1 MGSELTKISKSR
13 IPNFFKLSVQDRI
26 HALHKHGL
34 LTDSDLRALEGGTH
48 TLRVHTADGMIE
60 NVVGVLG
67 LPFSLAMNFLINDN
81 DYVVPLSVEEPSIV
95 AGLSSAAKVARLSG
109 GFAAQCSEPI
119 LTGQVQV
126 VRVPNIDTARQRLLE
141 ERQTVLDLA
150 NSFHPK
156 MVARG
161 GGARDIEVVVHE
173 EDELEAPMLI
183 LHLHVDTRDA
193 MGANIVNG
201 MCEGIA
207 SLIESI
213 TGGQVFLRIL
223 SNLTDRSVV
232 VAETTIPTENLRF
245 GQFAGNEVRDGI
257 VLASEFARVDSYRA
271 ATHNKGIMNGIDAV
285 ALATGNDF
293 RALEAAAHAF
303 AARDGRYR
311 GLSRWS
317 VTADGHLA
325 GRIEIPIKVGTVGG
339 ALETNPTV
347 RISHR
352 LLGSPSASEL
362 GMIMGSVGLAQNF
375 AALRALA
382 TAGIQQNHMTLHA
395 RSVAT
400 TARVPP
406 ELFDEVVDALIE
418 NGTIKVWKAEELTQR
433 IKGKQVI
440 VDKTRPRSSANGK
453 VILFGEHAVVYG
465 RPALA
470 VPLPLAVEATVV
482 QSDES
487 MVVVPRW
494 GVEQRI
500 PRSTENPQGIV
511 RVLTTVLEQ
520 LDLHEQNFTVEIF
533 PNIPRAVGLG
543 VSAAI
548 SVAVIRALSDYFNL
562 GLDNETVNELA
573 YECERSAHG
582 NPSGVDNTLATY
594 GVPLMYQRA
603 PESSKPEFNIVNPG
617 AAFHVLVGVTGK
629 ESLTANMVSRVQ
641 RGRAKNEQEYERIF
655 DGIEN
660 VTRRGLDAFCGGDVQ
675 ALGEFTNLCHGYLN
689 ALQLSTP
696 EIEELVY
703 LMRENG
709 ALGAKLTGAGG
720 GGSVIGIFA
729 QQPDNA
735 LEVVQ
740 NAGYSGFSFLIE

>member
-1 MGSELTKISKSR
+1 MVQESNQSPSSR
-13 IPNFFKLSVQDRI
+13 IPNFFKLSVADRI
-26 HALHKHGL
+26 QALNKHDL
-34 LTDSDLRALEGGTH
+34 LADGDLRALEAGSH

-67 LPFSLAMNFLINDN
+67 LPFSLALNFLINGK
-81 DYVVPLSVEEPSIV
+81 DYVVPLSVEEPSVV
-95 AGLSSAAKVARLSG
+95 AGLSSAAKVARNGG
-109 GFAAQCSEPI
+109 GFTAQCSEPI

-126 VRVPNIDTARQRLLE
+126 VNVPDVADAQQKLIEKRQ
-141 ERQTVLDLA
+141 VILDLA

-161 GGARDIEVVVHE
+161 GGARDIEVVVHTE
-173 EDELEAPMLI
+173 EGLTQPMLI

-201 MCEGIA
+201 MCEGVA
-207 SLIESI
+207 SLIASI

-232 VAETTIPTENLRF
+232 IAETKIPVEKLGIRKF
-245 GQFAGNEVRDGI
+245 DGKAVRDGI
-257 VLASEFARVDSYRA
+257 VLASEFARVDPYRA
-271 ATHNKGIMNGIDAV
+271 TTHNKGIMNGIDAV
-285 ALATGNDF
+285 AIATGNDF

-311 GLSRWS
+311 GLSQWS
-317 VTADGHLA
+317 VDSAGNLA

-362 GMIMGSVGLAQNF
+362 GMIMASVGLAQNF

-406 ELFDEVVDALIE
+406 DMFDEVVDALIDE
-418 NGTIKVWKAEELTQR
+418 GTIKVWKAEELMQQLKT
-433 IKGKQVI
+433 KQGVLAHAN
-440 VDKTRPRSSANGK
+440 PRSSANGK

-465 RPALA
+465 RPAFA

-482 QSDES
+482 DSPAS
-487 MVVVPRW
+487 TLVVPRW

-500 PRSTENPQGIV
+500 PRSFENPQGIV

-520 LDLHEQNFTVEIF
+520 LNLHEHKFTVEVF
-533 PNIPRAVGLG
+533 PNIPKAVGLG

-548 SVAVIRALSDYFNL
+548 SVAVIRALSQHFNL
-562 GLDNETVNELA
+562 ELDNETVNELA
-573 YECERSAHG
+573 YDCERSAHG

-594 GVPLMYQRA
+594 GVPLIFQRN
-603 PESSKPEFNIVNPG
+603 ETTSKPVFTQITPG
-617 AAFHVLVGVTGK
+617 APFHILVGVTGK
-629 ESLTANMVSRVQ
+629 ESLTASMVSMVQ
-641 RGRAKNEQEYERIF
+641 QGREKNSQEYEQIF
-655 DGIEN
+655 DGIEK
-660 VTRRGLDAFCGGDVQ
+660 VTRSGLEAFQGGDIQ
-675 ALGEFTNLCHGYLN
+675 SLGEFTNLCHGYLN

-703 LMRENG
+703 MMRENG
-709 ALGAKLTGAGG
+709 AVGAKLTGAGG
-720 GGSVIGIFA
+720 GGSVIGIY
-729 QQPDNA
+729 QETPDAA
-735 LEVVQ
+735 LEVIQ
-740 NAGYSGFSFLIE
+740 NAGYTGFSFLVE